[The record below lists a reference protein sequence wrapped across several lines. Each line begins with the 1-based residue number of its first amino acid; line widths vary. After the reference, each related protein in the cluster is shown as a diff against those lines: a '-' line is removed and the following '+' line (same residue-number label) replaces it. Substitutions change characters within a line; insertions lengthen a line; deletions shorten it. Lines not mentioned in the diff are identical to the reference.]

1 MKRSNL
7 TDRDEYY
14 FEYDNVYNM
23 EEDER
28 RYESGLDSS
37 VWFS

>member
-1 MKRSNL
+1 MKKREIV
-7 TDRDEYY
+7 DRDEYY

-28 RYESGLDSS
+28 RFESGADTS
-37 VWFS
+37 VWYN